1 VFSPL
6 ALLDGRLRQDKSNLR
21 SAVLPDHDTTR
32 TPAIVDDAAGAVRD
46 VLFISKGTPEDDDFV
61 MWLAPR
67 LEAEG
72 YRDAYILVTAH
83 EAAVAA
89 ARAEG
94 MLAGLLRAAELPAY
108 DGDGDPSGT
117 FDHKVFVKIDAIR
130 AEAALTKIARLGQD
144 FDAAEPLTEYE
155 RKVAQ
160 MREDF
165 PNGI

>member
-1 VFSPL
+1 MSAPERIWTNFRE
-6 ALLDGRLRQDKSNLR
+6 ANRLYIAYDEPPRH
-21 SAVLPDHDTTR
+21 P
-32 TPAIVDDAAGAVRD
+32 
-46 VLFISKGTPEDDDFV
+46 DDDCK
-61 MWLAPR
+61 
-67 LEAEG
+67 
-72 YRDAYILVTAH
+72 DAYILVTAH

-94 MLAGLLRAAELPAY
+94 MREGLLKAAELPAY
-108 DGDGDPSGT
+108 DSDGDPSGT

-130 AEAALTKIARLGQD
+130 AEAALTKISHLGQEWD
-144 FDAAEPLTEYE
+144 AEPLTEYE